1 MVKLVSSSPEG
12 ITQAGEVAIE
22 KAAAS
27 LRNLRW
33 FEVIETGGQIEDGKV
48 RCYQVTW
55 ALPWTTLGVGLPKVL

>member
-1 MVKLVSSSPEG
+1 M
-12 ITQAGEVAIE
+12 
-22 KAAAS
+22 
-27 LRNLRW
+27 RNLRW